1 MRNLCLNFV
10 IGVSGETFISFDEA
24 VDILRQELD
33 YPPDRALHF
42 VKLFDHNNDGR
53 LSVSEFNQFKTK
65 IAET

>member
-1 MRNLCLNFV
+1 MC
-10 IGVSGETFISFDEA
+10 GCSGETYISFEEA

-42 VKLFDHNNDGR
+42 VRRFDHNKDGR
-53 LSVSEFNQFKTK
+53 LSVAEFSQFKTK